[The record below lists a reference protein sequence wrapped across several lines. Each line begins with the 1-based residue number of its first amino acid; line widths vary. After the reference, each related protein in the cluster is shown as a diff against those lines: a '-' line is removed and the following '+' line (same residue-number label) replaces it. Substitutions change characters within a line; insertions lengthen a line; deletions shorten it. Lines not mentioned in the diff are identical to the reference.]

1 MGLIFVDLMR
11 KFQKYINWWL
21 MIPSKLYVII
31 NCNSLTID
39 YMDQLK
45 KTGIHLILMKPQDMN
60 FYCKNKCKK
69 IQDFNTTKNKNLN

>member
-1 MGLIFVDLMR
+1 MGSIFVDLMR

-39 YMDQLK
+39 YM
-45 KTGIHLILMKPQDMN
+45 IR
-60 FYCKNKCKK
+60 YS
-69 IQDFNTTKNKNLN
+69 FNTDETTGYEFLLQKQMQKNSGFQNYKK